1 MKRITYDIELN
12 VERTHWWFV
21 GRRRLLKLLLSSKIH
36 ENPLLLDVGC
46 GVGSNLSLLDSMG
59 FKVIGLDSEIYSL
72 SLTKRR
78 FSAIP
83 LINGN
88 LLSLPFKTNSIEII
102 IASDVLEHL
111 EEDTIGIKEI
121 HRVLKQEGEAIL
133 TVPAFQ
139 FLWGIQDEVG
149 SHKRRY
155 SKNQFIKKIER
166 EGFEVLRSSYFNF
179 FLFFPILLIRR
190 IIQLFNLKVESE
202 NNINSPFL
210 NSIFKAVFSLEP
222 YLLKYFVF
230 PFGVSFFCIM
240 RKAD

>member
-1 MKRITYDIELN
+1 MNPEEYRQLTRLGE
-12 VERTHWWFV
+12 THWWFV
-21 GRRRLLKLLLSSKIH
+21 GRRRLFKLLLSSKIRKS
-36 ENPLLLDVGC
+36 PLLLDVGC

-59 FKVIGLDSEIYSL
+59 FKVIGLDSEMYSL
-72 SLTKRR
+72 SLTKGR
-78 FSAIP
+78 FSTTP

-88 LLSLPFKTNSIEII
+88 LLSLPFKTNSFEMI

-111 EEDTIGIKEI
+111 EEDTFGIKEI

-149 SHKRRY
+149 RHKRRY
-155 SKNQFIKKIER
+155 SKNQFIKKIEG

-179 FLFFPILLIRR
+179 FLFLPILLIRR
-190 IIQLFNLKVESE
+190 IIQLFSLKIESE

-210 NSIFKAVFSLEP
+210 NSIFKAIFSLEP
-222 YLLKYFVF
+222 YLLKYLVF
-230 PFGVSFFCIM
+230 PFGVSLFCIV
-240 RKAD
+240 RKR

>member
-21 GRRRLLKLLLSSKIH
+21 GRRRLFKLLLSSKICK
-36 ENPLLLDVGC
+36 NPLLDVGC

-78 FSAIP
+78 FSTIP
-83 LINGN
+83 LINGD
-88 LLSLPFKTNSIEII
+88 LLSLPFKTNSIEMI

-111 EEDTIGIKEI
+111 EEDATGIKEI
-121 HRVLKQEGEAIL
+121 HRVLKREGEAIF

-139 FLWGIQDEVG
+139 FMWGIQDEVG
-149 SHKRRY
+149 RHKRRY
-155 SKNQFIKKIER
+155 SKKQFIKKIEG
-166 EGFEVLRSSYFNF
+166 EGFKVLRSSYFNF
-179 FLFFPILLIRR
+179 FLFPPILLVRR
-190 IIQLFNLKVESE
+190 IIQLFSLKVESE
-202 NNINSPFL
+202 NNINSHFL

-222 YLLKYFVF
+222 YLLKYLVF
-230 PFGVSFFCIM
+230 PFGVSLFCIA
-240 RKAD
+240 RKS